1 MFLFFS
7 MLLLWLFLTDRLIK
21 RIIPSEKWFNYVI
34 TVYFF
39 FLKMPK
45 IWVGRTT
52 PNGEKREDGLTNKE
66 ISQIINQAVPEIQVG
81 DEIRFG
87 SFNR

>member
-7 MLLLWLFLTDRLIK
+7 MLLLWSFFRQIK
-21 RIIPSEKWFNYVI
+21 RIISSEKWFNYVV
-34 TVYFF
+34 TF

-52 PNGEKREDGLTNKE
+52 LNGEKKEDGLTNKE
-66 ISQIINQAVPEIQVG
+66 ISQIINQAVPEIQEG